1 MAKYIKTK
9 QDAEKALE
17 RNKPRLFFPILNT
30 VFAGIF
36 LGIYIYLLIVTELR
50 WWSVFIIV
58 PMIGFFLLSTW
69 YINYFSKKKKSK
81 QIYNFQEETEL
92 LVKYVK
98 VIKNYRCYDVEPNVH
113 FRFTK
118 VGDEYMSDNIPEFDY
133 KTREF
138 ITNFENIAQIHIGVN
153 SAGLAVDVPTKNIL
167 GVYGM
172 SPCSIWLKRKL
183 KVPTAVKAK
192 LNVDFIKYKVEK
204 NTLFKYMRHEDTFYD
219 QKTGWLCFG
228 KRKSNALCTAYEI
241 APNTIVVL
249 YGDDLYAVYVKI
261 APNLSID

>member
-9 QDAEKALE
+9 QDAERALE

-30 VFAGIF
+30 VFALIF
-36 LGIYIYLLIVTELR
+36 LGIYIYLLIVTQIK
-50 WWSVFIIV
+50 WWSIFIII

-69 YINYFSKKKKSK
+69 YINYFSKKKKSQ
-81 QIYNFQEETEL
+81 QIYNFQEETDL

-98 VIKNYRCYDVEPNVH
+98 VLKSYRCYDVDPNTH
-113 FRFTK
+113 FKFNK
-118 VGDEYMSDNIPEFDY
+118 VSDEYQNNSIPEFDY
-133 KTREF
+133 KTRCF
-138 ITNFENIAQIHIGVN
+138 VTNYDAVAQIHIGVN
-153 SAGLAVDVPTKNIL
+153 SAGLAVDPTTRNVL

-172 SPCSIWLKRKL
+172 SPCSIWLKKSL
-183 KVPTAVKAK
+183 KVPTAAKAT

-219 QKTGWLCFG
+219 PKTGWLCFG
-228 KRKSNALCTAYEI
+228 KKKTNALCTAYEI

-249 YGDDLYAVYVKI
+249 YDGDLHAVFVKI